1 MAIEHEAGPTVSGGW
16 SGGRELAGKCGVVT
30 GGARGIGRAI
40 ALELAR
46 HGGSVAVGYSRQ
58 EDAAEDVVRQIA
70 AMETGARAFPLKAN
84 VQSPDE
90 VKPAIASVAERFGKI
105 DFLVNNAGITRDR
118 TLAKMTHDDW
128 NAVIEVNLHSIFNV
142 THEVLPYML
151 ERGYGRIVNIS
162 SVIGQSGNFGQ
173 ANYATAKAGMLGFTK
188 SAALEFARKGIT
200 VNCVAPGYTETDM
213 VAAVS
218 EGAMEKVLARIP
230 MGRLARPE
238 EIAEAVF
245 FLIAYG
251 DYITGQEVSV
261 NGGMYM

>member
-1 MAIEHEAGPTVSGGW
+1 MALTQEVAGRRVTQ
-16 SGGRELAGKCGVVT
+16 ELAGKTGVVT
-30 GGARGIGRAI
+30 GGGRGIGRAI

-46 HGGSVAVGYSRQ
+46 HGGSVAVGYSSNS
-58 EDAAEDVVRQIA
+58 AAADEVVQHIKE
-70 AMETGARAFPLKAN
+70 MNTGADAFALKAN
-84 VQSPDE
+84 VQHPAE

-128 NAVIEVNLHSIFNV
+128 NAVIDVNLHSIFNV

-151 ERGYGRIVNIS
+151 DKGYGRIVNIS
-162 SVIGQSGNFGQ
+162 SVIGQMGNYGQ
-173 ANYATAKAGMLGFTK
+173 ANYATAKSGMVGFTK
-188 SAALEFARKGIT
+188 SAALEFARRGIT

-213 VAAVS
+213 VAGVP
-218 EGAMEKVLARIP
+218 EQAMEKVLARIP
-230 MGRLARPE
+230 MGRLGQPE
-238 EIAEAVF
+238 EMAQAVF

-251 DYITGQEVSV
+251 DYITGQVIAV

>member
-1 MAIEHEAGPTVSGGW
+1 MAIEQQAPQVTPGW
-16 SGGRELAGKCGVVT
+16 SGGRELAGLAGVVT

-46 HGGSVAVGYSRQ
+46 HGGSVAVGYSQ
-58 EDAAEDVVRQIA
+58 QADAAEEVVQQIA
-70 AMETGARAFPLKAN
+70 ELGTGAQAFALKAN
-84 VQSPDE
+84 VQHPEE
-90 VKPAIASVAERFGKI
+90 VQPAIASVAERFGKI

-118 TLAKMTHDDW
+118 TLARMTHADW
-128 NAVIEVNLHSIFNV
+128 NAVIDVNLHSIFNV

-151 ERGYGRIVNIS
+151 ERGFGRIVNIS

-173 ANYATAKAGMLGFTK
+173 ANYATAKAGMVGFTK

-213 VAAVS
+213 VAAVP
-218 EGAMEKVLARIP
+218 EAAMEKVLAKIP
-230 MGRLARPE
+230 MGRLAKPE
-238 EIAEAVF
+238 EIAQAVF

-251 DYITGQEVSV
+251 DYITGQEIAV

>member
-1 MAIEHEAGPTVSGGW
+1 
-16 SGGRELAGKCGVVT
+16 
-30 GGARGIGRAI
+30 
-40 ALELAR
+40 
-46 HGGSVAVGYSRQ
+46 VAVGYSQ
-58 EDAAEDVVRQIA
+58 QADAAEEVVQQIKE
-70 AMETGARAFPLKAN
+70 MSTGAQAFALKAN
-84 VQSPDE
+84 VQHPEE

-118 TLAKMTHDDW
+118 SLAKMTHQDW
-128 NAVIEVNLHSIFNV
+128 NAVIDVNLHSIFNV

-151 ERGYGRIVNIS
+151 DKGYGRIVNIS
-162 SVIGQSGNFGQ
+162 SVIGQMGNFGQ
-173 ANYATAKAGMLGFTK
+173 ANYATAKSGMVGFTK

-213 VAAVS
+213 VAAVP
-218 EGAMEKVLARIP
+218 EQAKEKVVARIP

-238 EIAEAVF
+238 EIAQAVF

-251 DYITGQEVSV
+251 DYITGQEIAV

>member
-1 MAIEHEAGPTVSGGW
+1 MTQAATQVRAGW
-16 SGGRELAGKCGVVT
+16 SGGLELAGLAGVVT

-58 EDAAEDVVRQIA
+58 ADAAEEVVQQIA
-70 AMETGARAFPLKAN
+70 ELGSGAEAFALRAN
-84 VQSPDE
+84 VQSSDE

-128 NAVIEVNLHSIFNV
+128 NAVIDVNLHSIFNV

-188 SAALEFARKGIT
+188 SAALELARKGIT

-218 EGAMEKVLARIP
+218 ESAMERVLSRIP
-230 MGRLARPE
+230 MGRLAKPE
-238 EIAEAVF
+238 EIAQAVF

-251 DYITGQEVSV
+251 DYITGQEIAV

>member
-1 MAIEHEAGPTVSGGW
+1 MATEQATQVGVTW
-16 SGGRELAGKCGVVT
+16 SGGRELAGRAGVVT

-46 HGGSVAVGYSRQ
+46 HGARVAVGYSQ
-58 EDAAEDVVRQIA
+58 NNDAANEVVQEIKDLGS
-70 AMETGARAFPLKAN
+70 GADAFALKAN
-84 VQSPDE
+84 VQYPEE

-118 TLAKMTHDDW
+118 TLARMTHDDW
-128 NAVIEVNLHSIFNV
+128 NAVIDVNLNSIFNV
-142 THEVLPYML
+142 THEVVPYML

-162 SVIGQSGNFGQ
+162 SVIGQMGNFGQ

-213 VAAVS
+213 IAAVP
-218 EGAMEKVLARIP
+218 EAAMEKVVARIP
-230 MGRLARPE
+230 MGRLANPE
-238 EIAEAVF
+238 EIAQAVF

-251 DYITGQEVSV
+251 DYITGQVIGV

>member
-1 MAIEHEAGPTVSGGW
+1 MTNEASQVTPGW
-16 SGGRELAGKCGVVT
+16 SGGRELAGMAGVVT

-58 EDAAEDVVRQIA
+58 ADAAEEVVKQIVE
-70 AMETGARAFPLKAN
+70 MGTGAQAFALKAN
-84 VQSPDE
+84 VQTPGE

-118 TLAKMTHDDW
+118 TLAKMTHEDW
-128 NAVIEVNLHSIFNV
+128 NTVIDVNLQSIFNV
-142 THEVLPYML
+142 VHEVLPHML
-151 ERGYGRIVNIS
+151 AKGYGRIVNIS
-162 SVIGQSGNFGQ
+162 SVIGQSGNYGQ
-173 ANYATAKAGMLGFTK
+173 ANYATAKAGMVGFTK

-213 VAAVS
+213 VAGVPEA
-218 EGAMEKVLARIP
+218 AMEKVLARIP
-230 MGRLARPE
+230 MARLAKTE
-238 EIAEAVF
+238 EIAHAVF
-245 FLIAYG
+245 FLLAYG
-251 DYITGQEVSV
+251 DYITGQEIAV